1 MSSFTLALV
10 AAFFWGT
17 SALLEKWGLRDS
29 DPMAGVLAR
38 TLGVVLGV
46 IVFSVLVPEAPRRFL
61 HMDGRSRLVLMG
73 GGLLASV
80 VAQAFFYRA
89 LKHGDVGRVAAVGG
103 AWPVFAF
110 LLSALIYHEPVT
122 RGKALG
128 IALVTL
134 GVFFLK

>member
-1 MSSFTLALV
+1 MLRILENV
-10 AAFFWGT
+10 ADT
-17 SALLEKWGLRDS
+17 QR
-29 DPMAGVLAR
+29 
-38 TLGVVLGV
+38 GVVL
-46 IVFSVLVPEAPRRFL
+46 FSVLVPEAPRRFL
-61 HMDGRSRLVLMG
+61 HMDGRSKMVLMG

-110 LLSALIYHEPVT
+110 LLSALIFHEPVT
-122 RGKALG
+122 RGKVLG